1 MREVKKPF
9 TADTQNPLL
18 HDPISCGQEDG
29 LVGKGVCCQ
38 VWQPEF
44 HTQEE
49 ENYSDNLSSDFH
61 TSYNMHI
68 PLLPS
73 YKRNNKIPVSWL

>member
-1 MREVKKPF
+1 MSKLKKPF
-9 TADTQNPLL
+9 TTDIQNPLL
-18 HDPISCGQEDG
+18 NDPISWGQKDG

-44 HTQEE
+44 HTHDE
-49 ENYSDNLSSDFH
+49 ENDSDNLSSDFH

-73 YKRNNKIPVSWL
+73 YKRSNKTPVSWL